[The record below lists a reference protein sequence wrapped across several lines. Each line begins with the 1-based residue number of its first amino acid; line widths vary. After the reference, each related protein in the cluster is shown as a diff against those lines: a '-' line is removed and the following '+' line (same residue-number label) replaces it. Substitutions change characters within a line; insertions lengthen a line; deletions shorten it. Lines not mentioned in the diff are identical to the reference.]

1 MKIKTI
7 LTLSLLITLTTV
19 AGCKLKKE
27 DAAAAVETGTTT
39 TTSPKA
45 TLTSWNIG
53 NGAWYARLDLNGAN
67 LSGTPFTLVFKY
79 ADNSETHCSG
89 TELTGTESSGTF
101 EVTGSCTG
109 PGTGSM
115 SDLGDPNIFE
125 TTGVGSYSNDGSE
138 LKLCAT
144 ASSNCIDYNP

>member
-1 MKIKTI
+1 MKIKTMF
-7 LTLSLLITLTTV
+7 TLSLLITLTAAT
-19 AGCKLKKE
+19 GCIKKE
-27 DAAAAVETGTTT
+27 EAVAAATEAGGTTT
-39 TTSPKA
+39 TPKA

-53 NGAWYARLDLNGAN
+53 NSAWFARLDLNGAN

-109 PGTGSM
+109 PGTGTM

-125 TTGVGSYSNDGSE
+125 TTGVGSYSNNGSV

-144 ASSNCIDYNP
+144 ASTNCINYNP